1 MEDLDH
7 ILTSDPV
14 EKFINFNMWFQ
25 QQQQQDDSQT
35 DTVHS
40 KSLPSINLTSND
52 ILKKACK
59 YECKIPKTI
68 GCYSY

>member
-14 EKFINFNMWFQ
+14 EKFINFNMWFQQQQ

-52 ILKKACK
+52 ILKKSVQ
-59 YECKIPKTI
+59 IWV
-68 GCYSY
+68 